1 MTRIADFVLIPEL
14 KVIVAG
20 CGSDGS
26 HLKLY
31 QVFINEKT
39 YCLDVKIQP
48 KIKKESAGKVIEM
61 QYDADKHLLTC
72 LSSDNKL
79 EFFKINIDSEES
91 ILKKMVRIEKRRN
104 LKRSKQQAEE
114 NEDENELPSE
124 RKVDKAAIK
133 DKI

>member
-1 MTRIADFVLIPEL
+1 MTKIADFVLIPEL

-20 CGSDGS
+20 CGTDGS

-39 YCLDVKIQP
+39 YLLDVKIQP

-61 QYDADKHLLTC
+61 RYDADKRLLSW

-79 EFFKINIDSEES
+79 EFFKINIDKEDS

-114 NEDENELPSE
+114 NEDENISE
-124 RKVDKAAIK
+124 CDNSEGINWR
-133 DKI
+133 